1 VIDAHQHFWTFDPV
15 RDAWI
20 TKEMQVLR
28 RDYLPKDLAPEL
40 EKAGVMGTIAVQADE
55 SAAETRF
62 LLDLA
67 EQHSFIKGVVGWAD
81 LSAPDLLEQL
91 AAYRAEPA
99 LRGFR
104 VITQGKPVEQY
115 FGNKVFAQGL
125 KALAAQGFT
134 YDLLIYH
141 HQFPEAIRCM
151 EQCPDLGVMLDH
163 LGKPAIGAGEIKKW
177 KEQVRILAA
186 NPNVYCKLSGMV
198 TEADWKRW
206 RYEDFAPYF
215 EIAGEFFGT
224 HRLCFGSDW
233 PVCLLAGSYTQ
244 VSGILHRFLEQ
255 VRPEERADVWG
266 GNAISFY
273 GITLPAVETGSN
285 SPGETFGID

>member
-1 VIDAHQHFWTFDPV
+1 
-15 RDAWI
+15 
-20 TKEMQVLR
+20 
-28 RDYLPKDLAPEL
+28 
-40 EKAGVMGTIAVQADE
+40 
-55 SAAETRF
+55 
-62 LLDLA
+62 
-67 EQHSFIKGVVGWAD
+67 
-81 LSAPDLLEQL
+81 
-91 AAYRAEPA
+91 
-99 LRGFR
+99 